1 MTPVRPVAPGDAIGF
16 IGLGRM
22 GQPMTFRLA
31 AAGYRV
37 SAFDI
42 SPAAREAAAVT
53 PGIEAASSVAGAG
66 SDARA
71 VILMLPNSE
80 IVTDVVLNDGL
91 LQAMPDS
98 ALLVDMSSSD
108 ATQTREL
115 ASTVDAYGVRFVDAP
130 VSGGVTG
137 AQAGTLTIM
146 AGGAEED
153 VDACR
158 PMLEAMG
165 EAVRHVGAIGSGHAI
180 KALNN
185 LCAGANL
192 LVGIEALQAA
202 ERFGLEADVVL
213 DVINHSSGMSWSST
227 SNLPKFIVPGTFD
240 SGFAMSL
247 IVKDIRMAVGLA
259 RAVGS
264 QAALGE
270 AAVSVWEQAAEALPP
285 DADHT
290 EIARWLTARADR
302 RADGRS
308 LDD

>member
-1 MTPVRPVAPGDAIGF
+1 MTPVNPGDTIGF

-22 GQPMTFRLA
+22 GLPMASRLA

-37 SAFDI
+37 SAFDVQ
-42 SPAAREAAAVT
+42 PDARQRAAET
-53 PGIEAASSVAGAG
+53 PGIDAVGSAAAAG
-66 SDARA
+66 SSARA

-80 IVTDVVLNDGL
+80 IVTGVVVDDRL
-91 LQAMPDS
+91 LEAMDEG

-115 ASTVDAYGVRFVDAP
+115 APTVSEHRVRFVDAP

-137 AQAGTLTIM
+137 AHAGTLTIM
-146 AGGAEED
+146 AGGDEGD

-158 PMLEAMG
+158 PMLGALG
-165 EAVRHVGAIGSGHAI
+165 RAVTHVGAIGCGHAI

-185 LCAGANL
+185 LCAAANL
-192 LVGIEALQAA
+192 LVGIEALQTA
-202 ERFGLEADVVL
+202 ERFGLDPDVVL

-227 SNLPKFIVPGTFD
+227 QNLPKFIVPGTFD

-264 QAALGE
+264 RAMLGE
-270 AAVSVWEQAAEALPP
+270 AAVAVWEQAAEALPP

-290 EIARWLTARADR
+290 EIARWMTDRARTGDAE
-302 RADGRS
+302 G
-308 LDD
+308 